1 MTYAEELRQKLY
13 SDSSESVRAVIYAR
27 VSTDNEGQ
35 KESCANQV
43 ELAKK
48 FIDLHS
54 NIVLKGTYVDD
65 GISGKNDFTRP
76 QYNEMLKQISS
87 GSIDLVITKAL
98 SRLNRDEL
106 NSLHLK
112 NILVQYETTVFTLED
127 NQLHDFQDMNS
138 GLLHSLNF
146 AMDAQYVMRQSINGR
161 KTQELRCERKELSA
175 KDVSYGYDWNRD
187 DKSITINKEQ
197 AEVVR
202 RIFEDYVYRSGTPA
216 SIQKALKGDGIN
228 ICGRTVSNIIL
239 DERYIGKFYINK
251 RTSKLGTGRN
261 KSKRIMLPK
270 EQWVL
275 VERPDL
281 QIVDTDLFEMA
292 QRIHQTR
299 ITVYETP
306 DKKTTQARFQGT
318 HKYAGKIFCPVCG
331 KPYHFGYADRKKTR
345 AIYCIKSHSECSNPV
360 RSISENDMDEI
371 TRLALKKV
379 IDQQNEVCMSLER
392 ILTECVEASQNS
404 GNELEQLKR
413 QKASRERQIDNL
425 MDALSEGGLNEAAK
439 TRIKDK
445 INVITTEI
453 DKLNVTIQDKE
464 SSKLDASYV
473 TSKIAE
479 IKSAIADLRNFTSMD
494 RDRILNYIER
504 IELPSNGDI
513 NILLTSGQR
522 INIKHNNHT
531 DFSDKDNVSKKGIQ
545 DVLYS

>member
-13 SDSSESVRAVIYAR
+13 NDSREPIHAVIYAR

-35 KESCANQV
+35 RESCANQV
-43 ELAKK
+43 ELANK
-48 FIDLHS
+48 FINLHS

-76 QYNEMLKQISS
+76 QYNEMLKQIAS

-161 KTQELRCERKELSA
+161 KSQELRCERKELSA
-175 KDVSYGYDWNRD
+175 KDTSYGYDWHRD
-187 DKSITINKEQ
+187 DKSITINEGQ

-202 RIFEDYVYRSGTPA
+202 RIFEDYVYRRGTPA
-216 SIQKALKGDGIN
+216 SIQKSLKADGIN

-261 KSKRIMLPK
+261 KSRRIMLPK

-306 DKKTTQARFQGT
+306 DKQTTQARFQGI

-331 KPYHFGYADRKKTR
+331 KPYHFGYADRKKER
-345 AIYCIKSHSECSNPV
+345 PIYNIKSHSSCSNTV

-371 TRLALKKV
+371 VRQALKTV
-379 IDQQNEVCMSLER
+379 IDQQNEVCGSLEY

-404 GNELEQLKR
+404 GNELEQLK
-413 QKASRERQIDNL
+413 KLKVSRERQIDNL
-425 MDALSEGGLNEAAK
+425 MDTLSEGGLNEAAK
-439 TRIKDK
+439 ERIKSK
-445 INVITTEI
+445 INAITTEI
-453 DKLNVTIQDKE
+453 DNLNVTIQDKE

-479 IKSAIADLRNFTSMD
+479 IKSAIEDLRNFTTMD